1 MLLLQAAEHG
11 APAAAHG
18 AEALTQGAQAAAH
31 GAEAFHPVLP
41 WLILGLPLLGFL
53 INGFVALLAARRALP
68 RVPDVGDPY
77 WDTHG
82 HDAHAVHAAPALA
95 HAHAGAPSEQEGLDV
110 GVRPNPVDAAA
121 ADHAH
126 DAHHH
131 DAHGHDHAHDAHG
144 HDAHG
149 HDAHDAHDHPSG
161 PRPWTHTLPSLVA
174 PAAILGAFII
184 AVMNFLKMQGF
195 HGPFEASRG
204 WSWMPAGDLQVDF
217 SLLLDPLSMVMTLII
232 TGVGLL
238 IHVFSIG
245 YMKEDPGY
253 PRFMAYLNLFV
264 FFMLILV
271 LGASYPVMFVGW
283 EGVGLCSYL
292 LIGFWFKEKANADA
306 GKKAFIV
313 NRIGDFGFLIAMF
326 LLFSHLGTLNFAD
339 AADGAQ
345 GVFSLAS
352 QELAFGGA
360 VVTTIC
366 LFFFLGAAGKS
377 AQLPLYVWLPDAMA
391 GPTPVSALIHA
402 ATMVTAGVYL
412 VVRSSVLFAMAPVAS
427 LVVAVVGT
435 LTALFAASIGL
446 KQWDIKKVLAYSTV
460 SQLGFMFAA
469 VGMGAYAAGVF
480 HLMTHAFF
488 KACLFLGSGAV
499 IHSMHHAFH
508 ATHNTADA
516 QDMRNMGGLAKPLRW
531 TFITMAIATLA
542 IAGVPPFAGFFS
554 KDEIIG
560 AAWLGA
566 DGHNPLAQG
575 LSSVGI
581 DPTLWMYAIGVILTL
596 TAFMTAFY
604 MGRMMIYTFFGQFRG
619 SETERQH
626 LHQGDWT
633 LTMPLIVLAVLSTIG
648 GLLNVEKA
656 VFDHVPVIG
665 PLFNAMAIGGDAS
678 LHHWLHP
685 VVSGAEE
692 VMRNNVGEAGEAAHA
707 AWPIFLAIVIGLG
720 GLALAFVL
728 IGARNKRLRTAEQ
741 EPAYRG
747 GMEKALYNKWYVD
760 EIYDFVV
767 VRPVNALSR
776 GQWGF
781 DRIIDGTVDFFGRMA
796 QALGLW
802 TGRAQTGQLNTY
814 AFLLVVG
821 ALVVLGSFVAF

>member
-18 AEALTQGAQAAAH
+18 AEAAAH
-31 GAEAFHPVLP
+31 GAAFHPVLP

-53 INGFVALLAARRALP
+53 INGFAALLAARRALP
-68 RVPDVGDPY
+68 VVPPVGDPH

-82 HDAHAVHAAPALA
+82 HDAAHAQAPAGAALA
-95 HAHAGAPSEQEGLDV
+95 HAHAGAPSEQEGMDSGL
-110 GVRPNPVDAAA
+110 RPNPVDAAA
-121 ADHAH
+121 ADHASHSH
-126 DAHHH
+126 DAH
-131 DAHGHDHAHDAHG
+131 HAHDAHG

-149 HDAHDAHDHPSG
+149 HDDHAHDDHAHDAHDHPAG
-161 PRPWTHTLPSLVA
+161 PKPWTHTLPSLVA
-174 PAAILGAFII
+174 PGAILGAFII
-184 AVMNFLKMQGF
+184 AVMNFLAMRGT
-195 HGPFEASRG
+195 GTFEAIHG
-204 WSWMPAGDLQVDF
+204 WSWMPVNDVVSGKDLQVDF
-217 SLLLDPLSMVMTLII
+217 SLLLDPLSMLMTLII
-232 TGVGLL
+232 TGVGFL

-253 PRFMAYLNLFV
+253 PRYMAYLNLFV

-326 LLFSHLGTLNFAD
+326 LLFTHLGTLNFAD
-339 AADGAQ
+339 SADGQ
-345 GVFSLAS
+345 GVMSLAP
-352 QELAFGGA
+352 QLAFGGA

-427 LVVAVVGT
+427 LVVAVVGA

-469 VGMGAYAAGVF
+469 VGMGAYVAGVF

-499 IHSMHHAFH
+499 IHAMHHAFH
-508 ATHNTADA
+508 ATHNPADA
-516 QDMRNMGGLAKPLRW
+516 QDMRNMGGLAGPLRW
-531 TFITMAIATLA
+531 TFITMGIATLA
-542 IAGVPPFAGFFS
+542 ISGVPPFAGFFS

-575 LSSVGI
+575 LESVGMN
-581 DPTLWMYAIGVILTL
+581 PTPWMLAIGVILTL

-604 MGRMMIYTFFGQFRG
+604 MGRMMIYTFFGRFRG
-619 SETERQH
+619 SETERGH

-633 LTMPLIVLAVLSTIG
+633 LTMPLILLAILSTIG

-656 VFDHVPVIG
+656 VFDHVPVLG
-665 PLFNAMAIGGDAS
+665 PLFNAIAIGGDAT

-685 VVSGAEE
+685 VISGAET
-692 VMRNNVGEAGEAAHA
+692 VMRDNVGEAGEAAHA
-707 AWPIFLAIVIGLG
+707 AWPIFLAIAIGLG
-720 GLALAFVL
+720 GLALAYVL
-728 IGARNKRLRTAEQ
+728 VSRRNAKLRTADQ
-741 EPAYRG
+741 EPAYTG
-747 GMEKALYNKWYVD
+747 GLQKALYNKWYVD
-760 EIYDFVV
+760 ELYDRVV
-767 VRPVNALSR
+767 VRPVNAVSR
-776 GQWGF
+776 AEWGF
-781 DRIIDGTVDFFGRMA
+781 DRVIDGTVDFFGRMA

-802 TGRAQTGQLNTY
+802 VGRAQTGFVNTY
-814 AFLLVVG
+814 AFVLILGV
-821 ALVVLGSFVAF
+821 LVVLGSFVAF

>member
-18 AEALTQGAQAAAH
+18 AEALAQGAEAAAH
-31 GAEAFHPVLP
+31 GAAFHPVLP

-53 INGFVALLAARRALP
+53 VNGFASMLAARRALP
-68 RVPDVGDPY
+68 SVPPVGDPY
-77 WDTHG
+77 WDAHG
-82 HDAHAVHAAPALA
+82 HEDEDAHHAAPALA
-95 HAHAGAPSEQEGLDV
+95 HAHAGAPSEQEGMDSGL
-110 GVRPNPVDAAA
+110 RPNPVDQAA

-126 DAHHH
+126 DAHH
-131 DAHGHDHAHDAHG
+131 AHGQDAHDAHG

-149 HDAHDAHDHPSG
+149 QGHDAHDHPSG
-161 PRPWTHTLPSLVA
+161 PKPWTHTLPSFVA
-174 PAAILGAFII
+174 PGAILGAFII
-184 AVMNFLKMQGF
+184 AVMNFLRMRGAGEF
-195 HGPFEASRG
+195 APVEG
-204 WSWMPAGDLQVDF
+204 WSWMPVNDTFADKALQVDF

-232 TGVGLL
+232 TGVGFL

-253 PRFMAYLNLFV
+253 PRYMAYLNLFV
-264 FFMLILV
+264 FFMLTLV

-326 LLFSHLGTLNFAD
+326 LLFSNVGALDYATVFERAVDPRAATLY
-339 AADGAQ
+339 G
-345 GVFSLAS
+345 L
-352 QELAFGGA
+352 EFGGA
-360 VVTTIC
+360 VATAIC

-377 AQLPLYVWLPDAMA
+377 AQMPLYVWLPDAMA

-412 VVRSSVLFAMAPVAS
+412 VVRSSVLFTLAPVAS
-427 LVVAVVGT
+427 LVVAVVGAA
-435 LTALFAASIGL
+435 TALFAATIGL

-469 VGMGAYAAGVF
+469 VGMGAYVAGIF

-499 IHSMHHAFH
+499 IHAMHHAFH
-508 ATHNTADA
+508 ATHNPADA
-516 QDMRNMGGLAKPLRW
+516 QDMRNMGGLGRYLPV
-531 TFITMAIATLA
+531 TFGTMAIATLA

-560 AAWLGA
+560 AAWTGAAGGSAFSGAELLGVS
-566 DGHNPLAQG
+566 GR
-575 LSSVGI
+575 
-581 DPTLWMYAIGVILTL
+581 TWMLLIGAVLTL
-596 TAFMTAFY
+596 TAFLTAFY
-604 MGRMMIYTFFGQFRG
+604 MGRMMIYTFFGRFRG
-619 SETERQH
+619 DETERRH
-626 LHQGDWT
+626 LHEGSWT
-633 LTMPLIVLAVLSTIG
+633 LTLPLILLAILSTVG
-648 GLLNVEKA
+648 GFLNVEDVPIVNLFDFGQGTALHTWLDPALAGSEDVIRNSA
-656 VFDHVPVIG
+656 VQI
-665 PLFNAMAIGGDAS
+665 
-678 LHHWLHP
+678 
-685 VVSGAEE
+685 AEPH
-692 VMRNNVGEAGEAAHA
+692 HA
-707 AWPIFLAIVIGLG
+707 AWPIFLAIGIGVG

-728 IGARNKRLRTAEQ
+728 IGARNRRLRTAAE
-741 EPAYRG
+741 EPAYTG
-747 GMEKALYNKWYVD
+747 GLQKALYNKWYVD

-776 GQWGF
+776 AEWGF
-781 DRIIDGTVDFFGRMA
+781 DRVIDGTVDFFGRMA

-802 TGRAQTGQLNTY
+802 VGRAQTGFVNTY
-814 AFLLVVG
+814 AFVLIVG
-821 ALVVLGSFVAF
+821 VLVVLGSFVAF

>member
-18 AEALTQGAQAAAH
+18 AAAASHGAAEAAAH
-31 GAEAFHPVLP
+31 GAAFHPVMP

-53 INGFVALLAARRALP
+53 INGLAALLAARRALP
-68 RVPDVGDPY
+68 KVPPVGDPY

-131 DAHGHDHAHDAHG
+131 GSHNAHAHDAHG

-161 PRPWTHTLPSLVA
+161 PKPWTHTLPSLVA
-174 PAAILGAFII
+174 PGAILGAFII
-184 AVMNFLKMQGF
+184 AVMNWLAMRGTGSF
-195 HGPFEASRG
+195 PVSRG
-204 WSWMPAGDLQVDF
+204 WSWMPAGELQVDF

-232 TGVGLL
+232 TGVGFL
-238 IHVFSIG
+238 IHIFSIG

-326 LLFSHLGTLNFAD
+326 LLFTHAGTLDF
-339 AADGAQ
+339 G
-345 GVFSLAS
+345 GVTEWAVAEGTSPYGGL
-352 QELAFGGA
+352 FGGA
-360 VVTTIC
+360 VVTAIC

-427 LVVAVVGT
+427 LVVAIVGT

-516 QDMRNMGGLAKPLRW
+516 QDMRNMGGLRKPLFW
-531 TFITMAIATLA
+531 TFVTMAVATLA

-560 AAWLGA
+560 AAWLGME
-566 DGHNPLAQG
+566 GHNPLAQG
-575 LSSVGI
+575 LASVGI
-581 DPTLWMYAIGVILTL
+581 DPWFWMLAIGVILTL

-665 PLFNAMAIGGDAS
+665 PLFNAIAIGGDAA

-685 VVSGAEE
+685 VISGAEE
-692 VMRNNVGEAGEAAHA
+692 VMRNNVAEAGEATHA

-720 GLALAFVL
+720 GLALAHLRVSP
-728 IGARNKRLRTAEQ
+728 RNKRLRTADQ

-747 GMEKALYNKWYVD
+747 TLQKWLYNKWFVD
-760 EIYDFVV
+760 ELYDLFVV
-767 VRPVNALSR
+767 RTVNVASR
-776 GQWGF
+776 AQWGF